1 MLEER
6 KGGVGMELKLYRVT
20 YKIWNSTF
28 SGLIPREAL
37 SIGVHEADAIQ
48 RLKPEAERDAR
59 EFEAKIITE
68 VQGHRI
74 IVE

>member
-1 MLEER
+1 M
-6 KGGVGMELKLYRVT
+6 KLKLYRIT
-20 YKIWNSTF
+20 YKAWNRTF
-28 SGLIPREAL
+28 SELISKEAL

-48 RLKPEAERDAR
+48 RLKSEAASDTR
-59 EFEAKIITE
+59 EFGAELITE

>member
-1 MLEER
+1 MSGER
-6 KGGVGMELKLYRVT
+6 KGGVGMGLKLYRVT

-28 SGLIPREAL
+28 SDLIPREAL
-37 SIGVHEADAIQ
+37 SIGVHEADAIR
-48 RLKPEAERDAR
+48 RLKPGAERDAR

-74 IVE
+74 IIE

>member
-1 MLEER
+1 MLGER

-37 SIGVHEADAIQ
+37 SIGIHEADAIQ
-48 RLKPEAERDAR
+48 RLRAEAERDAR
-59 EFEAKIITE
+59 EFEATIITE

>member
-1 MLEER
+1 MLGER
-6 KGGVGMELKLYRVT
+6 KGGIGMKLKLYRVT

-28 SGLIPREAL
+28 SSLISKEAL

-48 RLKPEAERDAR
+48 RMKSEAERDAR
-59 EFEAKIITE
+59 EFEATIITE